1 MKAIAERLSGS
12 MSTSINFWS
21 DGHKKIE
28 LDTVRVSFC
37 QPVLLSQKVDTGPLP
52 IFSLTAGRAYDILAR

>member
-1 MKAIAERLSGS
+1 MARCQPPLTFGVMGI
-12 MSTSINFWS
+12 
-21 DGHKKIE
+21 KKIE

>member
-1 MKAIAERLSGS
+1 MARCQPPLTFGV
-12 MSTSINFWS
+12 MGIN
-21 DGHKKIE
+21 KIE
-28 LDTVRVSFC
+28 VDTVRVSFC

>member
-1 MKAIAERLSGS
+1 MGI
-12 MSTSINFWS
+12 
-21 DGHKKIE
+21 KKVE
-28 LDTVRVSFC
+28 LDTVRVSIC